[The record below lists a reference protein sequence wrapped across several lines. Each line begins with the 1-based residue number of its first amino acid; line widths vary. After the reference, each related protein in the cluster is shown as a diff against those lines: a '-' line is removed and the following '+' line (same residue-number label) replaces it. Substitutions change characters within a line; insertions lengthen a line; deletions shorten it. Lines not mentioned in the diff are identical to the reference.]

1 MKWISLFLWL
11 ILLAFIHSKAF
22 GYISIDTLSVFDAK
36 INGKL
41 TFSARGS
48 YNPNKTQPELKS
60 SHYGECVDVR
70 IQNSSDTEI
79 AVKLEAGTI
88 LLSKI
93 SHTQNM
99 LVTKTTYYTLQ
110 PNQKYLGRVYAMCEE
125 FRKNP
130 PDIYVNYEIGK
141 LATPLLCRLAKFI
154 DIYNEQNL
162 AGQYALW
169 AVTDKAT
176 VKELGENYAVLE
188 HSQQILDKAN
198 IDFNI
203 FGTHTVAK
211 NNVVISEK
219 VAVTN
224 ENYDPK
230 PQVIIDTANVSIEVT
245 PVYKIESQ
253 SIKIGETSWWE
264 GEEDVF
270 LGIGGILLLIF
281 VVLFFQLRKANK
293 EK

>member
-1 MKWISLFLWL
+1 MKRISLFLWL
-11 ILLAFIHSKAF
+11 ILLVFVGFSAFA
-22 GYISIDTLSVFDAK
+22 YMPVDTLSVFDAK
-36 INGKL
+36 VNGKL
-41 TFSARGS
+41 TFSARGA
-48 YNPNKTQPELKS
+48 YNPNKNQTELKS
-60 SHYGECVDVR
+60 SHYGECIDVR
-70 IQNSSDTEI
+70 IQNSSDEEI
-79 AVKLEAGTI
+79 AIKLEAGTI

-141 LATPLLCRLAKFI
+141 LATPTLCRLAKFI

-176 VKELGENYAVLE
+176 VRELGENYPVLE

-203 FGTHTVAK
+203 FGNHSIAK

-219 VAVTN
+219 VATAN
-224 ENYDPK
+224 QNHETK
-230 PQVIIDTANVSIEVT
+230 QQVVIDTANVSIEVT

-253 SIKIGETSWWE
+253 SVKIGETSWWE

-281 VVLFFQLRKANK
+281 AVLFFQLRKPNS
-293 EK
+293 